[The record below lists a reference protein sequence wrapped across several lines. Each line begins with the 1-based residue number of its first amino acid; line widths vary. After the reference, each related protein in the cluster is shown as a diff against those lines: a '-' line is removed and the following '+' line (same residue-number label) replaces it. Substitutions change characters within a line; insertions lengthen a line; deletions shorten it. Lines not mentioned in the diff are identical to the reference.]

1 MLNFDCLFLG
11 NAYNKNMVEIIDGV
25 SLIVYQYY
33 CQDEG

>member
-11 NAYNKNMVEIIDGV
+11 NANNKNMVENIDGV

-33 CQDEG
+33 CQDE